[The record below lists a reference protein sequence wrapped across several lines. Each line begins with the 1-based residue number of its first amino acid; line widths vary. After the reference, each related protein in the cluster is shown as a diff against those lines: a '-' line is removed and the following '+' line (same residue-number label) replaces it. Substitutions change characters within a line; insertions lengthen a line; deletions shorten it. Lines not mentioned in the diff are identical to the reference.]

1 MSHLS
6 IKNPLINSV
15 ANNITLNKKAITI
28 HGTSLSTGINTNN
41 DVVSSFL
48 GNKLA
53 DKSKILD
60 TIYRG
65 IGYGSNIIRTAE
77 DGLSSIAST
86 LLEMQGI
93 ANSVNGSQTS
103 IRTLNDI
110 FQQKLQQVEKQ
121 TNTVKF
127 DGIKLLT
134 GEFGSDPSIKSKYNT
149 KIVDVRK
156 TGEGAGTLF
165 EGEGTRAIKIIDVQ
179 DVNKIKEGDTIN
191 LNGVTFKMIQ
201 AQNASKNKEV
211 NDNKPDESSIVI
223 GSTEEETVANI
234 ATSLKNHSS
243 ESMRLYD
250 ITTYNKQVIVRQR
263 SCSTAHIPLIINSE
277 NGGVCD
283 NSDPSSYS
291 LEFQQNPT
299 IGCKL
304 TIAGITFE
312 FVDNG
317 TAGSDITKVEIQNY
331 MSRTAKKLYDVIYNH
346 PTIKDLIDQNF
357 ISIESV
363 YGASG
368 IIINSVFNGVIV
380 NFHTEFPINIM
391 KDNIFKVSQNNKFGY
406 RIKIINAPAI
416 GDVRRLTRPDGTIQD
431 YVINHNMSAYVI
443 HGTIYDT
450 FLQEPG
456 IGINNPNDL
465 MQKANCCIKKHRRDH
480 IIDIYTNYDMQLQ
493 YIPINPNDPRMII
506 TPAPISSADVS
517 KIKPAINVS
526 NLRNFDEFL
535 GKPKVSVQLIEQAT
549 SAGGNESAKNLYQQV
564 KGGEE
569 LPTVSTNGDIATL
582 LHANIAGRTFQ
593 SVVWQGNG
601 DNLNNRELVFT
612 EPSTGESFSINTK
625 NLNANLTTLED
636 SIETLVKPIE
646 KLLSTTEFT
655 QIRDIDI
662 DNSESEITDKN
673 GAVIGNTKNM
683 SVSLNSCSFDNK
695 QFEDFT
701 IKEDPVTK
709 GNIILTATINGE
721 EFSCS
726 AISYKLSEGRAFT
739 LKGLNG
745 DSLTINIGKNG
756 IKILSPENYS
766 LIASGIK
773 KSLMKIGLG
782 IDIRIGSD
790 VNDNSKLF
798 IPNISANKIYHNNQ
812 NEYVPNL
819 DLLSKENVK
828 TAQEVISNAL
838 NSVRLAQTKL
848 QGQSNNLNEHLKRL
862 DSITSITKDASSSYL
877 DTDLIEPTSNFS
889 SSLKKLL
896 ASISTLQAGAK
907 VADAGLEIIRS
918 VSTI

>member
-48 GNKLA
+48 GHKLA

-86 LLEMQGI
+86 LVEMQGI

-127 DGIKLLT
+127 DGVKLFT

-156 TGEGAGTLF
+156 TGEGADTLF
-165 EGEGTRAIKIIDVQ
+165 EGEGTRAVKIIDVQ
-179 DVNKIKEGDTIN
+179 DVAKIKEGDTIN
-191 LNGVTFKMIQ
+191 LNGITFKMVQ
-201 AQNASKNKEV
+201 AQNASKNKGV
-211 NDNKPDESSIVI
+211 NDKPDEANIVI

-234 ATSLKNHSS
+234 ATSLKNNSS
-243 ESMRLYD
+243 DSMRLYD

-263 SCSTAHIPLIINSE
+263 SCSTAHIPLFINSE

-283 NSDPSSYS
+283 NSDPSTYS
-291 LEFQQNPT
+291 FEFKVGKPT
-299 IGCKL
+299 IGSKL
-304 TIAGITFE
+304 TISDVTFE
-312 FVDNG
+312 FVANG
-317 TAGSDITKVEIQNY
+317 TANDDSTKVEIKN
-331 MSRTAKKLYDVIYNH
+331 SPSKSAKELYNKIINH
-346 PTIKDLIDQNF
+346 PVTKDLIDQNILF
-357 ISIESV
+357 VELNNV
-363 YGASG
+363 RL
-368 IIINSVFNGVIV
+368 IINSVFNKDILGFKSGF
-380 NFHTEFPINIM
+380 NF
-391 KDNIFKVSQNNKFGY
+391 DDLQNNTVLISQKTTYAHTLICKNSTLINDVLKFTKPNGSHKDY
-406 RIKIINAPAI
+406 IINSVFSANGISDAI
-416 GDVRRLTRPDGTIQD
+416 YNKIVLEDD
-431 YVINHNMSAYVI
+431 
-443 HGTIYDT
+443 
-450 FLQEPG
+450 
-456 IGINNPNDL
+456 IGINIGGLINQENL
-465 MQKANCCIKKHRRDH
+465 CINKKYYKGN
-480 IIDIYTNYDMQLQ
+480 ILLCIYSNYDMQFQ
-493 YIPINPNDPRMII
+493 YTSIGIPAIKIF
-506 TPAPISSADVS
+506 PAPISMADVS
-517 KIKPAINVS
+517 VIKPAINVS
-526 NLRNFDEFL
+526 NIRNFDEFL
-535 GKPKVSVQLIEQAT
+535 GKPKVSVKLIEQAT

-564 KGGEE
+564 KGGVD
-569 LPTVSTNGDIATL
+569 LPTISANGDIATL

-593 SVVWQGNG
+593 SVVWQGTG
-601 DNLNNRELVFT
+601 TNLNNRELVFT
-612 EPSTGESFSINTK
+612 EPSTGETFSINTK
-625 NLNANLTTLED
+625 DLNSDITTLKSTID
-636 SIETLVKPIE
+636 TLAKPIE
-646 KLLSTTEFT
+646 TLLSTTEFT

-756 IKILSPENYS
+756 IKNLSPENYS

-773 KSLMKIGLG
+773 KSLMKIGSGL
-782 IDIRIGSD
+782 DIRTGSNA
-790 VNDNSKLF
+790 NDNSKLF
-798 IPNISANKIYHNNQ
+798 IPNISAKKIYRNNL
-812 NEYVPNL
+812 NEYIANL

-828 TAQEVISNAL
+828 TTQEVISNAL
-838 NSVRLAQTKL
+838 NLVRLAQTKL
-848 QGQSNNLNEHLKRL
+848 QGQSNNLNEHSSRL

-877 DTDLIEPTSNFS
+877 DTDLVEVASNFS
-889 SSLKKLL
+889 SSVKKLL
-896 ASISTLQAGAK
+896 SSISTLQAGAK
-907 VADAGLEIIRS
+907 VADAGLEIIK
-918 VSTI
+918 STTSAH